1 MPVGWGL
8 TSSDSGLAGLVGRR
22 SRAPGNVV
30 AVHILLATDANW
42 IVDEVTAALGGPD
55 TKFTVVRSGQLVAEV
70 AGEREPDLV
79 ITDLQVGTMGGF
91 AITLALRNDESAGA
105 LPHLPVVMLL
115 DRDADVYIAQ
125 RSDAEAWVIKPLDAL
140 RLRRAMNAA
149 LAGETYHEG
158 VPLPPV
164 PAVVENADAD
174 EADTDEEDP
183 ATAEEE
189 TANAG

>member
-1 MPVGWGL
+1 MGFAPPS
-8 TSSDSGLAGLVGRR
+8 T
-22 SRAPGNVV
+22 APGNVS
-30 AVHILLATDANW
+30 AVHILLATDADW
-42 IVDEVTAALGGPD
+42 IVAEVTAALGGPD
-55 TKFTVVRSGQLVAEV
+55 TSFTVVRSGQLVAKV
-70 AGEREPDLV
+70 AAEREPDLV

-91 AITLALRNDESAGA
+91 AITLALRNDESVDA

-115 DRDADVYIAQ
+115 DREADVYIAQ

-158 VPLPPV
+158 VPV
-164 PAVVENADAD
+164 APAPEP
-174 EADTDEEDP
+174 EATDGEEDP
-183 ATAEEE
+183 AAAEEE

>member
-1 MPVGWGL
+1 M
-8 TSSDSGLAGLVGRR
+8 
-22 SRAPGNVV
+22 
-30 AVHILLATDANW
+30 HILLATDADW

-55 TKFTVVRSGQLVAEV
+55 TTFTVVRNGRLVSKV

-91 AITLALRNDESAGA
+91 AIALALRNDESVDV
-105 LPHLPVVMLL
+105 LPHLPIVMLL
-115 DRDADVYIAQ
+115 DREADVYIAQ

-158 VPLPPV
+158 VPVPPEPDV
-164 PAVVENADAD
+164 DAD
-174 EADTDEEDP
+174 EVTDGAEDP
-183 ATAEEE
+183 AVTEEE